1 MDDSERSSAHLAYR
15 AVLLAAALLVFGLV
29 FRQLLTLM
37 LAVLMT
43 VIIAIPIAAVAT
55 RLQRRGVPRPLGAM
69 IALLGAITAIALL
82 VYLLIPP
89 FVDETNRFVDDVPGI
104 VNDLETRVT
113 DITGAQ
119 PSEVGDKVQEFV
131 QGYTDDPA
139 RLIGPITSIGL
150 SVAGVLGALILML
163 ITAFYMAIRPEPL
176 VDGMLRLVPP
186 PRRAHGRRVL
196 ERVRQA
202 WIGWMAGVTV
212 DMLVTGT
219 LLYVGL
225 RLVGLN
231 FAVFFAVLTALLT
244 LVPYFG
250 AIAGALPPVL
260 FALTDSPGKALVV
273 LAVYVVVQQVESKVT
288 IPLIMS
294 QTVRLHP
301 AVIAIGVLV
310 VARLFGVVGLLVAV
324 PILSLVTIGVEELW
338 VKPLEQADRRRGSP
352 AGLELHDGDDRTG
365 EHEDH
370 DQDLHDDPEAGE
382 LQTRATR

>member
-1 MDDSERSSAHLAYR
+1 MDSERSTAQVAYR

-55 RLQRRGVPRPLGAM
+55 RVQRRGLPRALGAM
-69 IALLGAITAIALL
+69 IGLLGAIATIALL

-104 VNDLETRVT
+104 VNDLETQIT
-113 DITGAQ
+113 DITGAE
-119 PSEVGDKVQEFV
+119 PSEVGDKVQDFA
-131 QGYTDDPA
+131 QRYTDDPA

-150 SVAGVLGALILML
+150 SVAGVLGALILIL
-163 ITAFYMAIRPEPL
+163 ITAMYMAIRPEPL
-176 VDGMLRLVPP
+176 VEGMLRLIPP
-186 PRRAHGRRVL
+186 PRRAHGRYVL
-196 ERVRQA
+196 ERVRHA
-202 WIGWMAGVTV
+202 WIGWMAGAVV
-212 DMLVTGT
+212 DVLVTGV

-250 AIAGALPPVL
+250 AIAGGLPPVL
-260 FALTDSPGKALVV
+260 FALTDSPGKALLV
-273 LAVYVVVQQVESKVT
+273 LAVYVVVQQVESNLT
-288 IPLIMS
+288 LPLIAP

-324 PILSLVTIGVEELW
+324 PILLLVTVGVEELW
-338 VKPLEQADRRRGSP
+338 VKPLEQAGGTRGSP
-352 AGLELHDGDDRTG
+352 GALELHDGDDRAG